1 MFSEMEGKRRKR
13 KKRWGIF
20 FLLILLALVG
30 LRLALPHIVQEYVNN
45 KLDEIP
51 EYDGHIGDVDIHL
64 IRGAYAIDKV
74 DIMKMTGNVELP
86 FFAAD
91 RVDLS
96 MQWRELFHGALA
108 GEIDVQRG
116 VLHFVKAESEQ
127 NSQTSVDESW
137 LQVVQDLF
145 PFKINRFAI
154 EEGAVWFHD
163 VGTDPKVDIYL
174 TNMTAVCTNIYNT
187 RKFKNELPADFRAQ
201 GTTIGGG
208 HMEVHVKLDPLS
220 YDPLFDLEL
229 TIEETDLVDLNSFLE
244 AYGNFHVHSG
254 TFEVF
259 CEVAA
264 ANGAFEGYVKPFFLD
279 LNVLDVEED
288 ARNPLNLIW
297 QAIVAG
303 AVQIFKNHPEDQLAT
318 RIPVSGTFE
327 NTQVDVWTTILNI
340 LRNAFVEAFSTQI
353 DESIQLFDGPQP
365 GKEISSESGSK

>member
-1 MFSEMEGKRRKR
+1 MHRAKSKR
-13 KKRWGIF
+13 KKRLGLF
-20 FLLILLALVG
+20 FLLILVALVG
-30 LRLALPHIVQEYVNN
+30 FRLALPHPVQDYVNN

-51 EYDGHIGDVDIHL
+51 EYDGRIGDVDIHL
-64 IRGAYAIDKV
+64 IRGAYAIDDV
-74 DIMKMTGNVELP
+74 DIIKTTGNIELP

-96 MQWRELFHGALA
+96 MQWRELLHGALA
-108 GEIDVQRG
+108 GEINVQRG

-154 EEGAVWFHD
+154 DEGEVWFHD
-163 VGTDPKVDIYL
+163 VGTDPEVDIYL

-187 RKFKNELPADFRAQ
+187 RKFRNELPTDFRAQ

-208 HMEVHVKLDPLS
+208 IMKVHLKLDPLS
-220 YDPLFDLEL
+220 YDPLLDLEL
-229 TIEETDLVDLNSFLE
+229 SIQETDLVALNDFLE
-244 AYGNFHVHSG
+244 AYANFHVHRG

-259 CEVAA
+259 AELAA

-279 LNVLDVEED
+279 LDILEVDED
-288 ARNPLNLIW
+288 IKNPLSFIW

-303 AVQIFKNHPEDQLAT
+303 AAKIFKNHPEDQVAT
-318 RIPVSGTFE
+318 RIPVGGTFE
-327 NTQVDVWTTILNI
+327 NTEVDVWTTILNI
-340 LRNAFVEAFSTQI
+340 LRNAFIEAFSTQI
-353 DESIQLFDGPQP
+353 DDSVQLFDGPAP
-365 GKEISSESGSK
+365 GKEISSERNAR